1 MSTQDLIRRQAL
13 EKQWVECDAVCFD
26 VDSTVCIDEGIDEF
40 AAFLGKKD
48 EVSAWTSKA
57 MGGGV
62 SFEDAL
68 SARLKIM
75 NPNKDQLD
83 EFIEKNPPKLSPGIA
98 ELVTTLRVR
107 GKSVFLV
114 SGGFTQMIHPLAD
127 ILGIPRGNV
136 FANTILF
143 NENGTFSGHDRTAF
157 TSKSGGKPAC
167 ITFLK
172 GKYGFSS
179 VTMIGDGATDLE
191 ACKPGAADLFI
202 GYGGIQKR
210 EKVVKEA
217 KWFVTSFDPLI
228 GLLKQSKL

>member
-1 MSTQDLIRRQAL
+1 MSTQDLIETLAL
-13 EKQWVECDAVCFD
+13 EKQWVEGDAVCFD

-40 AAFLGKKD
+40 AAFLGKKE
-48 EVSAWTSKA
+48 EVAAWTSKA

-68 SARLKIM
+68 TARLKIM
-75 NPNKDQLD
+75 NPTKQQLE
-83 EFIEKNPPKLSPGIA
+83 EFVEKNPPKLSPGIA
-98 ELVTTLRVR
+98 ELVTTLRVT

-143 NENGTFSGHDRTAF
+143 SDDGSFAGHDPKAF

-172 GKYGFSS
+172 SKYCFTT

-191 ACKPGAADLFI
+191 ACTPGAADLFI
-202 GYGGIQKR
+202 GYGGVQKR
-210 EKVVKEA
+210 EKVVKGA
-217 KWFVTSFDPLI
+217 KWFVTSFTPLI
-228 GLLKQSKL
+228 QLLKKPKL